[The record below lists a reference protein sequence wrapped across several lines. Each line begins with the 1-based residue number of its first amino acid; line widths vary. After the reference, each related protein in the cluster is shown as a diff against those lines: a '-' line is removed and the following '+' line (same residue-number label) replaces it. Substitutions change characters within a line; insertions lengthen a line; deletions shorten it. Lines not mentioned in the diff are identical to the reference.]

1 MKVSSFKR
9 QLILCMLFVGF
20 SAIVVLSG
28 VSLFTSETVSRNN
41 LLHSM
46 ELIDRQT
53 CSEIDT
59 RMAQIENIREYIN
72 FNIFQLYMTP
82 QTPKDRYIEKFK
94 TTRNTMGALESS
106 FSTYNVGV
114 FLPSDSIVSTQG
126 VEFFPLERLEEYGM
140 TEEELLG
147 NKTQPIWKLNK
158 SQTFVWT
165 FKGIA
170 GANDVLSCWGYY
182 SNWIQEELYY
192 AYVVHLDCG
201 ELNRLLYQS
210 HPDEGLKSYLVKKDG
225 LVISD
230 KETGLVG
237 GSIAFSEFDAM
248 LSSGEKER
256 QEHDST
262 FLLNRVGD
270 RDFYLF
276 TEIPENYIIEK
287 TPPIA
292 PALFITILSTLMI
305 VLFTTILF
313 SHHITH
319 RITILSD
326 VIRNL
331 KPSQNTAAL
340 APLNVMVEKREERKD
355 EIDMLAATLKQIVTT
370 NDRNVEELLAMSLQ
384 EEHLKYQLLQAK
396 INPHFLYNILDSIKG
411 CLVTEKIET
420 AKQMTGYLG
429 KFYREILHTS
439 ETLVPISEE
448 LRIAELYL
456 QLEKLCRNDVFRWEI
471 EMDDGI
477 GEFLIPKFILQP
489 ILENCVLHGQK
500 SSLEQLKIKISL
512 TYGEDQILIC
522 ISDNGA
528 GIGSEKLQDIRRILE
543 SHTVLEKKYYGI
555 SNVNRRLASYFSTVS
570 HIEIDSAVGRGTA
583 ISIHLQQMIEGF

>member
-28 VSLFTSETVSRNN
+28 VSLYTSETVSRNN

-46 ELIDRQT
+46 ELIDQQT

-59 RMAQIENIREYIN
+59 RMVQIENIREFIN

-82 QTPKDRYIEKFK
+82 QNPKDRYIEKFK

-114 FLPSDSIVSTQG
+114 FLPPDSIVSTQG

-140 TEEELLG
+140 TEEELLE

-201 ELNRLLYQS
+201 ELNRLLSQS
-210 HPDEGLKSYLVKKDG
+210 HPDEGLKSYLVTKDG

-230 KETGLVG
+230 KEVGLVG
-237 GSIAFSEFDAM
+237 SRIDFPEFEAM
-248 LSSGEKER
+248 LASGEKER
-256 QEHDST
+256 QKYDST
-262 FLLNRVGD
+262 FMLHRVGN

-292 PALFITILSTLMI
+292 PALFITIFSTLMI

-331 KPSQNTAAL
+331 KPSQNKAAL
-340 APLNVMVEKREERKD
+340 APLNVMVEKKEDRKD

-420 AKQMTGYLG
+420 AKQMTSYLG

-439 ETLVPISEE
+439 ETLIPISEE
-448 LRIAELYL
+448 LRITELYL
-456 QLEKLCRNDVFRWEI
+456 QLEKLCRNDVFHWEI

-477 GEFLIPKFILQP
+477 EEFLIPKFILQP

-522 ISDNGA
+522 IGDDGV
-528 GIGSEKLQDIRRILE
+528 GIEAEKLRDIRRILE
-543 SHTVLEKKYYGI
+543 SHTVLENKYYGI
-555 SNVNRRLASYFSTVS
+555 SNVNQRLASYFSTVS
-570 HIEIDSAVGRGTA
+570 HIEIDSAVGSGTT
-583 ISIHLQQMIEGF
+583 ITIHLQQMIE